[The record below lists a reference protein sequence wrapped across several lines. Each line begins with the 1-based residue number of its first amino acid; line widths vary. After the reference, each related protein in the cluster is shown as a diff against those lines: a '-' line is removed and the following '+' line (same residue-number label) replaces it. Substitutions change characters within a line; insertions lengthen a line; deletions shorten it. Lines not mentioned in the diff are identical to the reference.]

1 MFMINTKLIDM
12 HKVYKIDSLLYNNFE
27 LNENLVFTFTKN
39 VQMISH
45 HLGWDCFIVRYTF
58 SKNVYRVMFDAQ
70 LIRYERLF
78 RQLFYYKRVLYSI
91 RKAQHQIIFYRR
103 DYRPKHPSGTRL
115 ESRNVVSIPADMLK
129 VIVHMLNTLHFL
141 FFHMFGFSSRM
152 YRYFGQQ
159 IETLW
164 STMFEVKFGERQK
177 NVEKFVY
184 AHEKFLR
191 SIESVI
197 FFDENIELLTAY
209 AALNDSIIDFCESFC
224 EMEFFP
230 AIVRMMMANNDGY
243 NHNNQN
249 LMNKSKPRQQQ
260 QLLQRQGLSEQLFK
274 LQFKITV
281 NISKYRCC
289 IRKFI
294 QLLQQPQSSAS
305 SSSSSTKCAS
315 NFEFKYDLL
324 TYQPCLDGLFRL
336 FSFVRRHSPPPET
349 YDDDDD
355 DDGDSSIEF

>member
-1 MFMINTKLIDM
+1 
-12 HKVYKIDSLLYNNFE
+12 
-27 LNENLVFTFTKN
+27 
-39 VQMISH
+39 MISH

-103 DYRPKHPSGTRL
+103 DYRPKHPSRTRP
-115 ESRNVVSIPADMLK
+115 ESQNVRSLPADMLK

-159 IETLW
+159 IGTLW
-164 STMFEVKFGERQK
+164 STMFEVKFGEPQK

-191 SIESVI
+191 SIERVI
-197 FFDENIELLTAY
+197 FFDDNIELLTAY

-224 EMEFFP
+224 ETEFFP
-230 AIVRMMMANNDGY
+230 TIVRMMADDGY
-243 NHNNQN
+243 QNQKKHDQN
-249 LMNKSKPRQQQ
+249 LSNKSKPRNYQQQ
-260 QLLQRQGLSEQLFK
+260 QLLQLQGLSEQLFK

-289 IRKFI
+289 MRKFI
-294 QLLQQPQSSAS
+294 QLLQQSQSSPS
-305 SSSSSTKCAS
+305 SSSKWAS
-315 NFEFKYDLL
+315 HFEFKYDLL

-336 FSFVRRHSPPPET
+336 FSFVRRHNPIPET
-349 YDDDDD
+349 YGDDDVEDL
-355 DDGDSSIEF
+355 SLEF